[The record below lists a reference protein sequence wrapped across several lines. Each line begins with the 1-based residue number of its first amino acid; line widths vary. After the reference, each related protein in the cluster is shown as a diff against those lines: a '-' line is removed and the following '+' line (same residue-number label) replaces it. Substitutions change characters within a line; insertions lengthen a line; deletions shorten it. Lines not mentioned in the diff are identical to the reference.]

1 MRRWPAFWH
10 ESQMP
15 DWMGLILVK
24 FPTVRSKPLVK
35 SPGYAQCDG
44 RLWKW
49 LYITKNDFQY
59 SRLLLIG
66 NAQASYLPSK
76 IFKSPCIYLNC
87 TASPSHRT
95 TNIFVI
101 KLHQFVTSLRYTF
114 REALRINTLLSRE
127 IPILL
132 FPLYRKRYPLRGG
145 TFSIV
150 HYGEYPSGQW
160 DLVMNFQFLVK
171 SCKNCTYDQPQTW
184 LLGILQN

>member
-1 MRRWPAFWH
+1 MTCDADQRFDTKVKCPTGWASFW
-10 ESQMP
+10 SNSPLYGANLWSNPRGMP
-15 DWMGLILVK
+15 SVMGG
-24 FPTVRSKPLVK
+24 F
-35 SPGYAQCDG
+35 GND
-44 RLWKW
+44 

-59 SRLLLIG
+59 SRLLLFG
-66 NAQASYLPSK
+66 NAHASYLPSK

-114 REALRINTLLSRE
+114 REALKINTFLSRE

-145 TFSIV
+145 TFSI
-150 HYGEYPSGQW
+150 GPLWGIS
-160 DLVMNFQFLVK
+160 
-171 SCKNCTYDQPQTW
+171 
-184 LLGILQN
+184 LGPMGLGHEVSISSKKL